1 MGFKIYLTEK
11 QLDVVLKDLMLVE
24 QYPLLKGQKSPF
36 LTDRE
41 KADKNAKYTNT
52 ASWQR
57 DKGGKMNIQ
66 LSAYGSNNFKSGVA
80 EIDKNAVQI
89 KKIVADLQKI
99 ALQGKATATVN
110 GSASNT
116 AWGGSPAGSPNAKK
130 KNIELAA
137 KRRDNL
143 ITYLKTLN
151 LSNITF
157 TQGAANLSDSDKD
170 VNQKVTIDV
179 KGSQVID
186 IEAKGDIGD
195 KTRTSPIV
203 PFYNPP
209 GKKRNW
215 DPIVKKIIPGH
226 SKNVCIVI
234 PENWIPEYKKIVSK
248 WAFTK
253 NGGRNI
259 NLKFKITTPSGLDL
273 S

>member
-24 QYPLLKGQKSPF
+24 QYDFFKDKKSPI

-41 KADKNAKYTNT
+41 KADKNAKYKNT

-57 DKGGKMNIQ
+57 DKGGTLNIQ
-66 LSAYGSNNFKSGVA
+66 LSANGSNNFKSGES

-89 KKIVADLQKI
+89 KKIVTDLQKI

-157 TQGAANLSDSDKD
+157 TQGAATLSDSDKD

-179 KGSQVID
+179 IGSQVID

-195 KTRTSPIV
+195 NTRTSPIV
-203 PFYNPP
+203 PFYNPTI
-209 GKKRNW
+209 K
-215 DPIVKKIIPGH
+215 KKIIPPGPDPFAIL
-226 SKNVCIVI
+226 KNICIEI
-234 PENWIPEYKKIVSK
+234 PEDWISDYKQMVSK

-253 NGGRNI
+253 NGKRKM
-259 NLKFKITTPSGLDL
+259 NLKFKITSA

>member
-24 QYPLLKGQKSPF
+24 QYPLLKGQKNPF

-41 KADKNAKYTNT
+41 KADKNAKYKNT

-57 DKGGKMNIQ
+57 DKGGTLNIQ
-66 LSAYGSNNFKSGVA
+66 LSANGSNNFKSGES

-89 KKIVADLQKI
+89 KKIVTDLQKI

-157 TQGAANLSDSDKD
+157 TQGAATLSDSDKD

-179 KGSQVID
+179 IGSQVID

-195 KTRTSPIV
+195 NTRTSPIV
-203 PFYNPP
+203 PFYNPTI
-209 GKKRNW
+209 K
-215 DPIVKKIIPGH
+215 KKIIPPGPNPFAI
-226 SKNVCIVI
+226 SKNVCIEI
-234 PENWIPEYKKIVSK
+234 PENWIPEYKKMVSK

>member
-57 DKGGKMNIQ
+57 DKGGTMNIQ
-66 LSAYGSNNFKSGVA
+66 LSANGSNNFKSGES

-89 KKIVADLQKI
+89 KKIVEDLQKI

-170 VNQKVTIDV
+170 VNQNVTIDV
-179 KGSQVID
+179 KGSQTID

-195 KTRTSPIV
+195 VTRTSPIV
-203 PFYNPP
+203 PFYNPII
-209 GKKRNW
+209 K
-215 DPIVKKIIPGH
+215 KKIIPGPDPFAI
-226 SKNVCIVI
+226 SKNVCIEI

-253 NGGRNI
+253 NGERNM

>member
-24 QYPLLKGQKSPF
+24 QYSLLKGQKSPF

-66 LSAYGSNNFKSGVA
+66 LSANGSNNFKSGES

-157 TQGAANLSDSDKD
+157 NQGAANLSDSDKD
-170 VNQKVTIDV
+170 VNQNVTIDV
-179 KGSQVID
+179 KGSQTID

-195 KTRTSPIV
+195 VTRTSSKLYTKN
-203 PFYNPP
+203 F
-209 GKKRNW
+209 
-215 DPIVKKIIPGH
+215 DPKKIIPGPNPFAI
-226 SKNVCIVI
+226 SKNVCIEI

-253 NGGRNI
+253 NGGRQI
-259 NLKFKITTPSGLDL
+259 NLKFKISTPSGLDL

>member
-57 DKGGKMNIQ
+57 DKGGTMNIQ
-66 LSAYGSNNFKSGVA
+66 LSANGSNNFKSGES

-89 KKIVADLQKI
+89 KKIVEDLQKI

-130 KNIELAA
+130 KNIELAT

-157 TQGAANLSDSDKD
+157 TQGEATLSDSDKD

-179 KGSQVID
+179 KGSKTID

-195 KTRTSPIV
+195 NTRTSPIV
-203 PFYNPP
+203 PFYNPI
-209 GKKRNW
+209 KK
-215 DPIVKKIIPGH
+215 KKIIPGPDPFAI
-226 SKNVCIVI
+226 SKNVCIEI

-253 NGGRNI
+253 NGESNM

>member
-57 DKGGKMNIQ
+57 DKGGTMNIQ
-66 LSAYGSNNFKSGVA
+66 LSANGSNNFKSGES

-89 KKIVADLQKI
+89 KKIVEDLQKI

-170 VNQKVTIDV
+170 VNQNVTIDV
-179 KGSQVID
+179 KGSQIID

-195 KTRTSPIV
+195 VTRTSPIV
-203 PFYNPP
+203 PFYNPII
-209 GKKRNW
+209 K
-215 DPIVKKIIPGH
+215 KKIIPGPDPFAI
-226 SKNVCIVI
+226 SKNVCIEI

-253 NGGRNI
+253 NGERNM

>member
-1 MGFKIYLTEK
+1 MNIKKRDETLEVFDINKI
-11 QLDVVLKDLMLVE
+11 
-24 QYPLLKGQKSPF
+24 
-36 LTDRE
+36 
-41 KADKNAKYTNT
+41 KNALQKAFNNTNVENP
-52 ASWQR
+52 
-57 DKGGKMNIQ
+57 NI
-66 LSAYGSNNFKSGVA
+66 
-80 EIDKNAVQI
+80 E
-89 KKIVADLQKI
+89 DLQKI

-170 VNQKVTIDV
+170 VNQNVTIDV
-179 KGSQVID
+179 KGSQIID

-195 KTRTSPIV
+195 VTRTSPIV
-203 PFYNPP
+203 PFYNPII
-209 GKKRNW
+209 K
-215 DPIVKKIIPGH
+215 KKIIPGPDPFAI
-226 SKNVCIVI
+226 SKNVCIEI

-253 NGGRNI
+253 NGERNM